1 MPRMA
6 FDGSEVVTTDRFVF
20 FWKPPAPYSQW
31 TRAHFTVDGVPYTH
45 AEQFMMAEK
54 ARLFGDQD
62 MLARILRTDD
72 PNTQKKLGQAV
83 RGFDEATWLAQ
94 RFDIV
99 VRGNLAK
106 FGQSDKLRRT
116 LADTGDRELVEASP
130 RDRIWGI
137 GLRADDPRVHDPAQW
152 QGENLLGKA
161 LVEVR
166 RQLGPR

>member
-1 MPRMA
+1 
-6 FDGSEVVTTDRFVF
+6 
-20 FWKPPAPYSQW
+20 
-31 TRAHFTVDGVPYTH
+31 
-45 AEQFMMAEK
+45 MMAEK
-54 ARLFGDQD
+54 ARRFGDQE
-62 MLARILRTDD
+62 LLGRILRTDD

-83 RGFDEATWLAQ
+83 RGFVEATWLAQ

-166 RQLGPR
+166 RQLGAR